1 MSLLAAWTR
10 GLRAGRPIVVVSGL
24 PRSGTSMAMR
34 MLDVGGLPVMTD
46 GIRHADVSN
55 PNGYYELERV
65 KTLEG
70 HGDARW
76 LADARGKAVKIISF
90 LLTWLPETYDYRVVF
105 MDRRLDEVLASQ
117 DAMLRHRGEAA
128 AIDAARDARALYEE
142 HLRQVDR
149 FLSRRSCFSVL
160 RLDYAQVVTRPGDA
174 AARLADFVKVP
185 LDVARM
191 TAVADPALYR
201 NRREAGLK
209 IGGYGA

>member
-1 MSLLAAWTR
+1 MSPLGAWTR
-10 GLRAGRPIVVVSGL
+10 RLRAGRPIVVVSGL
-24 PRSGTSMAMR
+24 PRSGTSLAMR

-46 GIRHADVSN
+46 GLRHADLSN

-65 KTLEG
+65 KTLEAR
-70 HGDARW
+70 GDARW

-105 MDRRLDEVLASQ
+105 MERRLDEVMASQ
-117 DAMLRHRGEAA
+117 DAMLRHRGEDA

-160 RLDYAQVVTRPGDA
+160 RLHYGDVVARPADA
-174 AARLADFVKVP
+174 AARLAQFVNVP

-191 TAVADPALYR
+191 AAVADPVLYR
-201 NRREAGLK
+201 NRTEAGLK
-209 IGGYGA
+209 TGSHGA

>member
-1 MSLLAAWTR
+1 MKLFGAFTR
-10 GLRAGRPIVVVSGL
+10 GLRVSRPIVVVSGL
-24 PRSGTSMAMR
+24 PRSGTSLAMR
-34 MLDVGGLPVMTD
+34 MLDVGGLPVLTD
-46 GIRHADVSN
+46 GLRHADVSN

-70 HGDARW
+70 AGDAPW

-105 MDRRLDEVLASQ
+105 MERRIEEVLASQ
-117 DAMLRHRGEAA
+117 DAMLRHRGETA
-128 AIDAARDARALYEE
+128 AINAARDAQSLYEE

-160 RLDYAQVVTRPGDA
+160 RLDYGDVVARPADA
-174 AARLADFVKVP
+174 AARLTQFVDVP

-191 TAVADPALYR
+191 AAVADPALYR
-201 NRREAGLK
+201 NRG
-209 IGGYGA
+209 

>member
-1 MSLLAAWTR
+1 
-10 GLRAGRPIVVVSGL
+10 VSGL
-24 PRSGTSMAMR
+24 PRSGTSLAMR

-46 GIRHADVSN
+46 GLRHADVSN

-70 HGDARW
+70 QGDTRW
-76 LADARGKAVKIISF
+76 LTDARGKAVKIISF

-105 MDRRLDEVLASQ
+105 MERRLDEVMASQ
-117 DAMLRHRGEAA
+117 DAMLRHRGEAG

-160 RLDYAQVVTRPGDA
+160 RLHYGDVVTRPADA
-174 AARLADFVKVP
+174 AARLAEFVHIP

-191 TAVADPALYR
+191 AAVADPALYH
-201 NRREAGLK
+201 NRG
-209 IGGYGA
+209 

>member
-1 MSLLAAWTR
+1 
-10 GLRAGRPIVVVSGL
+10 
-24 PRSGTSMAMR
+24 

-65 KTLEG
+65 KTLEAR
-70 HGDARW
+70 GDARW

-105 MDRRLDEVLASQ
+105 MERRLDEVMASQ
-117 DAMLRHRGEAA
+117 DAMLRQRGEAA

-160 RLDYAQVVTRPGDA
+160 RLDYGDVVARPAVA
-174 AARLADFVKVP
+174 ANRLAEFVNAP

-191 TAVADPALYR
+191 AAVADPALYR
-201 NRREAGLK
+201 NRG
-209 IGGYGA
+209 

>member
-1 MSLLAAWTR
+1 VKLFDAFRR
-10 GLRAGRPIVVVSGL
+10 GLRPSRPIVVVSGL
-24 PRSGTSMAMR
+24 PRSGTSLAMR

-46 GIRHADVSN
+46 GRRHADVSN

-70 HGDARW
+70 AGDAPW
-76 LADARGKAVKIISF
+76 LDDARGKAVKIISF

-105 MDRRLDEVLASQ
+105 MERRIEEVLASQ
-117 DAMLRHRGEAA
+117 DAMLRHRGETA
-128 AIDAARDARALYEE
+128 AISAARDAGALYEE

-160 RLDYAQVVTRPGDA
+160 RLDYGDVVARPGDA
-174 AARLADFVKVP
+174 AARLAQFVDVP

-191 TAVADPALYR
+191 ASVADPALYR
-201 NRREAGLK
+201 NRG
-209 IGGYGA
+209 

>member
-1 MSLLAAWTR
+1 
-10 GLRAGRPIVVVSGL
+10 VVVSGL
-24 PRSGTSMAMR
+24 PRSGTSLAMR

-46 GIRHADVSN
+46 GLRHADVSN

-70 HGDARW
+70 RGDARW
-76 LADARGKAVKIISF
+76 LADARGKAVKVISF

-105 MDRRLDEVLASQ
+105 MERRLDEVMASQ
-117 DAMLRHRGEAA
+117 DTMLRQRGEAA
-128 AIDAARDARALYEE
+128 AIDSARDARELYEE

-160 RLDYAQVVTRPGDA
+160 RLHYGDVVTRPADA
-174 AARLADFVKVP
+174 AARLAAFVNAP

-191 TAVADPALYR
+191 AAVADPTLYR
-201 NRREAGLK
+201 NRGEAGLPPSPTGFGGTRK
-209 IGGYGA
+209 TGGYGA